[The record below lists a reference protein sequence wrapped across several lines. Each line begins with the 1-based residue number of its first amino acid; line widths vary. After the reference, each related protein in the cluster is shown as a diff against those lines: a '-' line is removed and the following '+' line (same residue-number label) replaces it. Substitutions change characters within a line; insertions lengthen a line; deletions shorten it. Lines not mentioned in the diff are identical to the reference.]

1 MWDISLVKEGSE
13 ENLLADMK
21 ADNCTGILAEAG
33 NVSILEMDPD
43 TLTPEAARAVLFLD
57 ALCYEKMKKGLAG
70 LQ

>member
-1 MWDISLVKEGSE
+1 
-13 ENLLADMK
+13 MK